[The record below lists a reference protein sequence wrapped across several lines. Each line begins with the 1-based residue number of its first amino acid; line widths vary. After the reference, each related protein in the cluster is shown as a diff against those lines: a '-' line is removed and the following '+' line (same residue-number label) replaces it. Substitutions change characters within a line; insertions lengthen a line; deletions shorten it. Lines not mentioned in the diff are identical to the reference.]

1 MRFSPGEQT
10 HDSDETRVLSQCLSS
25 AWESLESQSSCSVD
39 QFIGENFGAAVP
51 KLQPSQRKALRKI
64 LDSALLIDDM
74 RMRSRAYIY
83 LQWPWRSAPED
94 VARDRYD
101 DNLTE
106 MAVGPEEHGRKTR
119 VKIFLTPIMFKR
131 GNADGKLYDTKMVL
145 VKGDVLLE

>member
-1 MRFSPGEQT
+1 M
-10 HDSDETRVLSQCLSS
+10 
-25 AWESLESQSSCSVD
+25 
-39 QFIGENFGAAVP
+39 P